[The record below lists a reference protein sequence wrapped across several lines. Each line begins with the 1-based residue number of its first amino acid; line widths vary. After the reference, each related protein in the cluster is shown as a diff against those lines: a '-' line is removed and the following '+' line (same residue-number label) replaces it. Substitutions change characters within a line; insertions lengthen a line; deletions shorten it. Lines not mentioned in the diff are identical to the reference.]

1 MAEDIQVK
9 LRDGMLLLEDLGKQT
24 PKSLESAFNDENE
37 KIDKIR
43 ERLAML
49 IAGNPKDLM
58 TKYDE
63 DEYGTVTR
71 FIEEKINE
79 VMNDA
84 NEAYSKIERLSILE
98 NILDEWDGKC
108 FRDDYKEWM
117 FDHVNFE
124 DNAQIN
130 AFVYPEQKLNEE
142 VEKEN
147 IDVEFYGKPH
157 KSNTFAEIYANG
169 LKNIAMNDQIRNQI
183 EEMVVSYV
191 DDMLFVMWNGKFAFK
206 TKEEAF
212 AAIKDQM
219 RPNVTNRFM
228 QSYFTN
234 EQENAKKFFNDVKA
248 NLESQTT
255 KGQVDTCVEKMK
267 EDRSFMSKEMST
279 LYNIANEAFDNFL
292 KKHVTFAYLKKNK

>member
-1 MAEDIQVK
+1 MAEDIKVK

-24 PKSLESAFNDENE
+24 PNSLESAFNDENE

-63 DEYGTVTR
+63 EEYGTVTG

-79 VMNDA
+79 VMSDA

-108 FRDDYKEWM
+108 FGDDSKCWM
-117 FDHVNFE
+117 FDPVNFE
-124 DNAQIN
+124 DNEQIN

-142 VEKEN
+142 VETEH

-157 KSNTFAEIYANG
+157 KSNTFAEIYANV
-169 LKNIAMNDQIRNQI
+169 LKNIAMNDKIRNQI
-183 EEMVVSYV
+183 EEMVVAYV
-191 DDMLFVMWNGKFAFK
+191 DDRLFVMWNGKFAFK

-228 QSYFTN
+228 QSYFTT
-234 EQENAKKFFNDVKA
+234 EQENAKKFFDDVKA

-255 KGQVDTCVEKMK
+255 KEQVDLCIEKIK
-267 EDRSFMSKEMST
+267 ESKSFT
-279 LYNIANEAFDNFL
+279 TIVNLLYNIVNEAFDNFL

>member
-1 MAEDIQVK
+1 MAEDIKVK
-9 LRDGMLLLEDLGKQT
+9 LRNGMLFLEDVGKQT
-24 PKSLESAFNDENE
+24 PDSLEFAFNDENE

-43 ERLAML
+43 EKLAML

-63 DEYGTVTR
+63 EDYVTVTG

-79 VMNDA
+79 IMGDVSEVYA
-84 NEAYSKIERLSILE
+84 KLERLSILE

-108 FRDDYKEWM
+108 FGDDSKEWM
-117 FDHVNFE
+117 FDTVNFE
-124 DNAQIN
+124 DNEQIN

-169 LKNIAMNDQIRNQI
+169 IKNIDMNDQIRKQI
-183 EEMVVSYV
+183 EEMVVAYV
-191 DDMLFVMWNGKFAFK
+191 DDRLFVMWNGKFAFK

-234 EQENAKKFFNDVKA
+234 EQENAKKFFDDVKA
-248 NLESQTT
+248 NIESQTT
-255 KGQVDTCVEKMK
+255 NEQVDTCIEKMK
-267 EDRSFMSKEMST
+267 ESKSFMATEMNT
-279 LYNIANEAFDNFL
+279 LYNIVNEAFDNFL
-292 KKHVTFAYLKKNK
+292 KKHVTFAYLKKN